1 MLPPADDFEGLLRVR
16 PLTEDDFDAV
26 VRLQQAGF
34 PGMPP
39 WTPREFASHLDV
51 FPEGQLGVEYE
62 GKLVGSSS
70 SLVVDF
76 DEYGE
81 RHDWDAIT
89 ANGLITNHDGA
100 GDTLYGI
107 EVVVDPEYRG
117 LRIGRRLYE
126 ARKALARQMNLR
138 RIIVGGRL
146 PGYAAHARAMSV
158 AEYVEAVIRADL
170 RDPVLTFQLANG
182 FVVKR
187 IVRDYLPEDDASYG
201 HAVILE
207 WVNLHYSPHPKR
219 RNRATFP
226 VRVCTVQYQ
235 MRAVADFDDFARQ
248 VEFFVDVAAGYE
260 ADFVL
265 FPEMFTLQLLSFLP
279 PQSPGAG
286 VRQLTQFTP
295 ELIEMGRRLALKYN
309 VNIVAGS
316 HYTERED
323 GLYNVATLFHRD
335 GRTDEQ
341 AKLHIT
347 PSEQRFWGTRAGRA
361 IHVFDTDRGKVAI
374 SICYDTEFPEVAR
387 IATQKGA
394 QILFVPFCTDNRQGH
409 LRVMR
414 CAQARAIEN
423 QLYVVTS
430 GCVGNIPSVE
440 NMDVHYAQSGI
451 FTPSD
456 FPFPPDGV
464 AGLCEPNVETVVVAD
479 LDLETLRRNR
489 IDGTVRPWR
498 DRRLDLYE
506 VVEKEPPPT
515 PAPPRVV
522 DAVSADAYE
531 SAPPRE
537 PTHG

>member
-1 MLPPADDFEGLLRVR
+1 MPPPDPDTFDGLLRVR
-16 PLTEDDFDAV
+16 PLTPDDYDAV
-26 VRLQQAGF
+26 VRLQQTGF
-34 PGMPP
+34 PGMTA
-39 WTPREFASHLDV
+39 WTPREFASHLEV
-51 FPEGQLGVEYE
+51 FPEGQLGVEVE
-62 GKLVGSSS
+62 GQLVGSSS

-81 RHDWDAIT
+81 GHGWDAIT

-107 EVVVDPEYRG
+107 EVVVDPAYRG

-126 ARKALARQMNLR
+126 ARKTLARRLNLR
-138 RIIVGGRL
+138 RIVVGGRL
-146 PGYAAHARAMSV
+146 PGYAAHADALTV
-158 AEYVEAVIRADL
+158 PEYVEAVIRADL

-187 IVRDYLPEDDASYG
+187 IVRDYLPEDGASDG
-201 HAVILE
+201 HAVLLE
-207 WVNLHYSPHPKR
+207 WVNLHYTPHPSR
-219 RNRATFP
+219 RTRATFP
-226 VRVCTVQYQ
+226 VRVCTVQYR
-235 MRAVADFDDFARQ
+235 MRPVADFDDFARQ
-248 VEFFVDVAAGYE
+248 VEYFVDVAAGYR
-260 ADFVL
+260 ADFVV

-279 PQSPGAG
+279 PKPLGQG
-286 VRQLTQFTP
+286 VRQLTHFTP
-295 ELIEMGRRLALKYN
+295 DLVALGRRLALKYN
-309 VNIVAGS
+309 VNVVAGS

-323 GLYNVATLFHRD
+323 GLYNVASLFHRD
-335 GRTDEQ
+335 GRIDEQ

-347 PSEQRFWGTRAGRA
+347 PSERRFWGTRAGRK
-361 IHVFDTDRGKVAI
+361 IHVFDTDRGRVAI

-387 IATQKGA
+387 IATAKGA

-430 GCVGNIPSVE
+430 GCIGNMPSVE

-456 FPFPPDGV
+456 FPFPPDGI

-489 IDGTVRPWR
+489 IDGTVRTWR

-506 VVEKEPPPT
+506 VVEKEPPPDA
-515 PAPPRVV
+515 APHLVV
-522 DAVSADAYE
+522 DAVPYEGSAT
-531 SAPPRE
+531 RE